1 MLGLTGVLLSE
12 DQRTRLRDIANKGPV
27 HRTIMSAIH
36 VETRLAPQWIAALRR
51 LAMSMLLQER
61 T

>member
-1 MLGLTGVLLSE
+1 MLELTGVLSE

-36 VETRLAPQWIAALRR
+36 AETRLAPQWIAALRR
-51 LAMSMLLQER
+51 LTISMLLEER